1 MVGAILLTHAFIA
14 RELIATTEYIVGKI
28 EGTVAVSIDFKMEAI
43 EARKII
49 STAIKQVDQG
59 QGVLVLTD
67 LFGGSP
73 STIAFSFLAK
83 QKVEVVTGANLPM
96 ILTFWTRR
104 EGMGLRELA
113 RTVQLSGTRSIARA
127 KDLIET
133 QGASRKGMPVASIQR
148 R

>member
-1 MVGAILLTHAFIA
+1 MVGAVILTHTFIA
-14 RELIATTEYIVGKI
+14 RELIATAEYIVGKI
-28 EGTVAVSIDFKMEAI
+28 EGIVAVSIDFKMDAI

-73 STIAFSFLAK
+73 SNMVFSFLDRDRI
-83 QKVEVVTGANLPM
+83 EVITGVNLPM
-96 ILTFWTRR
+96 ILTFWNRR
-104 EGMGLRELA
+104 KEMGLRELA
-113 RTVQLSGTRSIARA
+113 KSIQLSGTRSIARA
-127 KDLIET
+127 KDLLET
-133 QGASRKGMPVASIQR
+133 QCTSRKGLPVPRIQR